1 MNSDQRLEIGK
12 IGKPHGLRGDLTI
25 RLTTNRYER
34 MEIGA
39 EIYLGTS
46 EKFVITGSKPYK
58 NNFLVSLS
66 GVGNRN
72 EAENLSGEKIFAE
85 PLEDPEIKWAH
96 ELIGCI
102 VIDNEGKQRGPI
114 VEIQANPASDLMV
127 LGDETLVPFNFLTK
141 FDGERVYV
149 DTPKGIFEDSQS

>member
-1 MNSDQRLEIGK
+1 MNCDQRLEIGR
-12 IGKPHGLRGDLTI
+12 IGNRTGYVELTI

-72 EAENLSGEKIFAE
+72 EAGTYQVRKYSLN
-85 PLEDPEIKWAH
+85 H
-96 ELIGCI
+96 
-102 VIDNEGKQRGPI
+102 
-114 VEIQANPASDLMV
+114 
-127 LGDETLVPFNFLTK
+127 
-141 FDGERVYV
+141 
-149 DTPKGIFEDSQS
+149 